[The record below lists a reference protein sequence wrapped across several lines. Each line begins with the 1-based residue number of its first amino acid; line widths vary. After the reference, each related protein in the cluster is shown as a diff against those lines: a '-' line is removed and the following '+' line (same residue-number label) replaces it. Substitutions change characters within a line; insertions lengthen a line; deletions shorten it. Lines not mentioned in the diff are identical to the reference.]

1 MANFLHAARAESQMG
16 RCDSPLPRR
25 RRGFLRRAL
34 RFRLLRGF
42 HGMVAGFNGAWRRL
56 GTEGADDPQVSK
68 PFAPPPPPQVFC
80 IGGMPKQSK
89 TGLLMNRTRLILTEE
104 QIDGENPAYAAWQVM
119 LDHAEGLDGDGRAAY
134 IRHLPQHW
142 RAVYT
147 AFRLLNEVNNGG
159 YHQFFWNDAEA
170 LKKETLEDLR
180 LTSAH
185 PFVLLFEEALDEY
198 QRHDYPGEKA
208 ESANSWEG
216 FTKAYKEGRM
226 AILDEA
232 FCKVP
237 KTIATHLSDYIRMNR
252 KMYANL
258 TTARP

>member
-1 MANFLHAARAESQMG
+1 MRE
-16 RCDSPLPRR
+16 RPL
-25 RRGFLRRAL
+25 
-34 RFRLLRGF
+34 
-42 HGMVAGFNGAWRRL
+42 V
-56 GTEGADDPQVSK
+56 
-68 PFAPPPPPQVFC
+68 
-80 IGGMPKQSK
+80 
-89 TGLLMNRTRLILTEE
+89 LTEE
-104 QIDGENPAYAAWQVM
+104 QIDGKNPANAAWLVI
-119 LDHAEGLDGDGRAAY
+119 LAHLEGLKGEERAEY
-134 IRHLPQHW
+134 VRCLPQPW

-147 AFRLLNEVNNGG
+147 GFRLQNEVNNGG
-159 YHQFFWNDAEA
+159 YHQFFWNSAGT
-170 LKKETLEDLR
+170 LNRETLEDLQ
-180 LTSAH
+180 LVSAG
-185 PFVLLFEEALDEY
+185 PFVLLFEEAMDEY

-252 KMYANL
+252 KVYANL